1 MMKSPTIDNR
11 KKGLFSKPNKQRCC
25 DWDQNPPWSLRP
37 VLQNEYDGWHES
49 QSGYNH
55 HSGSANKGLYLL

>member
-37 VLQNEYDGWHES
+37 VLQNEYDG
-49 QSGYNH
+49 
-55 HSGSANKGLYLL
+55 